1 MQIFKKPNFNFMK
14 YKFFAFSLSGIIIIG
29 GIINIT
35 KGKGLNY
42 GIDFAGGSLVRV
54 MLKNEIPI
62 DEVRKSLSETGLEKS
77 RIQEIGASKREYMI
91 RSLQTLG
98 KSQEEEK
105 EPDKITG
112 DKVIIEVIGP
122 QEDKKAPE
130 EEIEAHEI
138 IGNKVIEALRLQED
152 RVALE
157 KGLKDLNTVDER
169 ELTLILEAS
178 LPEEAS
184 AIAKNI
190 LSLRISEGIIQD
202 YAQLQQKTGISQEII
217 DTVEG
222 KTFLGSLA
230 VLSKETV
237 GPQVGHDL
245 RRKATQAIVWALI
258 GMLIYIGIRFKFA
271 YGVAGIL
278 TLAHDV
284 LITLG
289 IFSFTNREINLPVIA
304 AMLTIVGYSLNDTIV
319 IFDRVRDNLR
329 IMRKHDFEGI
339 LDASINQTLS
349 RTVITSGTTF
359 LTVLALFLFGGE
371 VINDFAFTMII
382 GVITGTY
389 SSIYQSCPLLYYW
402 NKIFKPKKGM
412 RK

>member
-1 MQIFKKPNFNFMK
+1 MQIFKKPNFSFMK
-14 YKFFAFSLSGIIIIG
+14 YKLFAFGLSGLIIIG

-35 KGKGLNY
+35 KGKGLSY

-54 MLKNEIPI
+54 LLKNEIPI
-62 DEVRKSLSETGLEKS
+62 DEVRKSLSEVGLEKS
-77 RIQEIGASKREYMI
+77 RIQEIGTSKREYLI
-91 RSLQTLG
+91 RSLQITEE
-98 KSQEEEK
+98 SQ
-105 EPDKITG
+105 
-112 DKVIIEVIGP
+112 
-122 QEDKKAPE
+122 E

-138 IGNKVIEALRLQED
+138 IGNKVIEALRLEED
-152 RVALE
+152 RAALE

-178 LPEEAS
+178 FPEEAS
-184 AIAKNI
+184 AIAQNI
-190 LSLRISEGIIQD
+190 LSFRIREGIIQD
-202 YAQLQQKTGISQEII
+202 YSQLQRETGIGQEII
-217 DTVEG
+217 DTLEG
-222 KTFLGSLA
+222 RTFLGSLA
-230 VLSKETV
+230 VLSKESV

-245 RRKATQAIVWALI
+245 RRKATLAVIWALI

-271 YGVAGIL
+271 YGVAAIL

-284 LITLG
+284 LVTIG
-289 IFSFTNREINLPVIA
+289 IFSLTNREINLPVIA

-329 IMRKHDFEGI
+329 ILRKHEFEGI
-339 LDASINQTLS
+339 LDTSINQTLS

-359 LTVLALFLFGGE
+359 LTVLALYLFGGE

-382 GVITGTY
+382 GVLTGTY
-389 SSIYQSCPLLYYW
+389 SSIYQSCPLLFFW

>member
-14 YKFFAFSLSGIIIIG
+14 YKLFAFGLSGIIIII

-35 KGKGLNY
+35 KGKGLNE

-62 DEVRKSLSETGLEKS
+62 DEVRKLLSEVGLEKS
-77 RIQEIGASKREYMI
+77 RIQEIGASKREYLI
-91 RSLQTLG
+91 RSLQTTG
-98 KSQEEEK
+98 ESQ
-105 EPDKITG
+105 
-112 DKVIIEVIGP
+112 
-122 QEDKKAPE
+122 E

-157 KGLKDLNTVDER
+157 KGLKDLNTISER

-178 LPEEAS
+178 FPEEAS
-184 AIAKNI
+184 AIAQNI
-190 LSLRISEGIIQD
+190 FSSRVSEGIIQD
-202 YAQLQQKTGISQEII
+202 YAQLQQERGISQEII
-217 DTVEG
+217 DALEG

-245 RRKATQAIVWALI
+245 RKKATQAVIWALI
-258 GMLIYIGIRFKFA
+258 GMLIYIGVRFKLA
-271 YGVAGIL
+271 YGVAAIL

-284 LITLG
+284 LITLS
-289 IFSFTNREINLPVIA
+289 IFSLTNREINLPVIA

-319 IFDRVRDNLR
+319 IFVRVRDNLR
-329 IMRKHDFEGI
+329 ILRKHEFERI
-339 LDASINQTLS
+339 LDTSINQTLS

-382 GVITGTY
+382 GVVTGTY
-389 SSIYQSCPLLYYW
+389 SSIYQSCPLLHYW

-412 RK
+412 GK

>member
-1 MQIFKKPNFNFMK
+1 MQIFKKPDFNFMK
-14 YKFFAFSLSGIIIIG
+14 YKLFAFGLSGIIIIG

-35 KGKGLNY
+35 KGKGMNY
-42 GIDFAGGSLVRV
+42 GIDFAGGSMGRV
-54 MLKNEIPI
+54 LLKNEIPT
-62 DEVRKSLSETGLEKS
+62 DEVRKLLSDIGLEKS
-77 RIQEIGASKREYMI
+77 RIQEIGASKREYLI
-91 RSLQTLG
+91 RSLQTLE
-98 KSQEEEK
+98 KSQ
-105 EPDKITG
+105 
-112 DKVIIEVIGP
+112 
-122 QEDKKAPE
+122 E

-152 RVALE
+152 RAAFE

-169 ELTLILEAS
+169 ELTFILEAS
-178 LPEEAS
+178 FPEEAS
-184 AIAKNI
+184 AIAHNI
-190 LSLRISEGIIQD
+190 LSFRISEGIIQD
-202 YAQLQQKTGISQEII
+202 YAQLQQERGISQEII
-217 DTVEG
+217 NTLEE

-245 RRKATQAIVWALI
+245 RRKATQAVIWALI
-258 GMLIYIGIRFKFA
+258 GMLIYIGIRFKLA
-271 YGVAGIL
+271 YGVAAIL

-289 IFSFTNREINLPVIA
+289 IFSLTNREINLPVIA

-319 IFDRVRDNLR
+319 IFVRVRDNLR
-329 IMRKHDFEGI
+329 ILRKHDFERI
-339 LDASINQTLS
+339 LDTSINQTLS

-359 LTVLALFLFGGE
+359 LTVFALYLFGGE
-371 VINDFAFTMII
+371 VINDFAFTIII

-412 RK
+412 AK

>member
-1 MQIFKKPNFNFMK
+1 MK
-14 YKFFAFSLSGIIIIG
+14 YKLFAFGLSGIIIIG

-35 KGKGLNY
+35 KGKGLNE

-62 DEVRKSLSETGLEKS
+62 DEVRKLLSGVGLEKS
-77 RIQEIGASKREYMI
+77 RIQEIGASKREYLI

-98 KSQEEEK
+98 KSQ
-105 EPDKITG
+105 
-112 DKVIIEVIGP
+112 
-122 QEDKKAPE
+122 E

-157 KGLKDLNTVDER
+157 KDLKDLNTIAER

-178 LPEEAS
+178 FPEEAS
-184 AIAKNI
+184 AIAQNI
-190 LSLRISEGIIQD
+190 LSFRISEGIIQD
-202 YAQLQQKTGISQEII
+202 YAQLQQERGISREII
-217 DTVEG
+217 DTLEG
-222 KTFLGSLA
+222 KTYLGSLA

-245 RRKATQAIVWALI
+245 RKKATQAVIWALI
-258 GMLIYIGIRFKFA
+258 GMLIYIGVRFKLA
-271 YGVAGIL
+271 YGVAAIV

-284 LITLG
+284 LITLS
-289 IFSFTNREINLPVIA
+289 IFSLTNREINLPVIA

-319 IFDRVRDNLR
+319 IFVRVRDNLR
-329 IMRKHDFEGI
+329 ILRKHDFERI
-339 LDASINQTLS
+339 LDTSINQTLS

-382 GVITGTY
+382 GVVTGTY
-389 SSIYQSCPLLYYW
+389 SSIYQSCPLLHYW

-412 RK
+412 GK

>member
-1 MQIFKKPNFNFMK
+1 MQIFKKPDFNFMK
-14 YKFFAFSLSGIIIIG
+14 YKLFAFGLSGIIIIG

-35 KGKGLNY
+35 KGKGLSE

-62 DEVRKSLSETGLEKS
+62 DEVRRLLSKIGLEKS
-77 RIQEIGASKREYMI
+77 RIQEIGASKREYLI
-91 RSLQTLG
+91 RSMQTSE
-98 KSQEEEK
+98 KSQ
-105 EPDKITG
+105 
-112 DKVIIEVIGP
+112 
-122 QEDKKAPE
+122 E

-152 RVALE
+152 KAALE
-157 KGLKDLNTVDER
+157 KGLKDLNTIGER
-169 ELTLILEAS
+169 ELTLILEAVF
-178 LPEEAS
+178 PEEAS
-184 AIAKNI
+184 AIAQNI
-190 LSLRISEGIIQD
+190 LSSRISEGIIRD
-202 YAQLQQKTGISQEII
+202 YAQLQQERGISREII
-217 DTVEG
+217 DTLEG

-245 RRKATQAIVWALI
+245 RKKATQAVIWALI
-258 GMLIYIGIRFKFA
+258 GMLIYIGVRFKLA
-271 YGVAGIL
+271 YGVAAIL

-284 LITLG
+284 LITLS
-289 IFSFTNREINLPVIA
+289 IFSLTNREINLPVIA

-319 IFDRVRDNLR
+319 IFVRVRDNLR
-329 IMRKHDFEGI
+329 ILRKHDFERI
-339 LDASINQTLS
+339 LDTSINQTLS

-382 GVITGTY
+382 GVVTGTY
-389 SSIYQSCPLLYYW
+389 SSIYQSCPLLHYW

-412 RK
+412 GK

>member
-1 MQIFKKPNFNFMK
+1 MK
-14 YKFFAFSLSGIIIIG
+14 YKLFAFGLSGIIIIG

-42 GIDFAGGSLVRV
+42 GIDFAGGSMVRV
-54 MLKNEIPI
+54 LLKNEIPT
-62 DEVRKSLSETGLEKS
+62 DEVRKLLGEVGLEKS
-77 RIQEIGASKREYMI
+77 RIQEIGASKREYLI
-91 RSLQTLG
+91 RSLQILE
-98 KSQEEEK
+98 KSQ
-105 EPDKITG
+105 
-112 DKVIIEVIGP
+112 
-122 QEDKKAPE
+122 E

-152 RVALE
+152 RAAFE

-178 LPEEAS
+178 FPEEAS
-184 AIAKNI
+184 AIVQNI
-190 LSLRISEGIIQD
+190 LSFRISEGIIQD
-202 YAQLQQKTGISQEII
+202 YAQLQQERRISREII
-217 DTVEG
+217 NTLEE

-245 RRKATQAIVWALI
+245 RRKATQAVIWALI
-258 GMLIYIGIRFKFA
+258 GMLIYIGIRFKLA
-271 YGVAGIL
+271 YGVAAIL

-289 IFSFTNREINLPVIA
+289 IFSLTNREINLPVIA

-319 IFDRVRDNLR
+319 IFVRVRDNLR
-329 IMRKHDFEGI
+329 ILRKHDFERI
-339 LDASINQTLS
+339 LDTSINQTLS
-349 RTVITSGTTF
+349 RTVITSATTF

-371 VINDFAFTMII
+371 VINDFAFTIII

-389 SSIYQSCPLLYYW
+389 SSIYQSCPLLFYW

-412 RK
+412 GK

>member
-1 MQIFKKPNFNFMK
+1 MQIFKKPDFNFMK
-14 YKFFAFSLSGIIIIG
+14 YKFYAFSLSGIIIIG
-29 GIINIT
+29 GLVNIT
-35 KGKGLNY
+35 KGKGLSY

-54 MLKNEIPI
+54 MLKNEISI
-62 DEVRKSLSETGLEKS
+62 NEVRKSLSEVGLEKS
-77 RIQEIGASKREYMI
+77 RIQEVGASKKEYLI
-91 RSLQTLG
+91 RSLLATG
-98 KSQEEEK
+98 KSQ
-105 EPDKITG
+105 
-112 DKVIIEVIGP
+112 
-122 QEDKKAPE
+122 E
-130 EEIEAHEI
+130 EEIEAHET
-138 IGNKVIEALRLQED
+138 IGNKVVEALRLKED
-152 RVALE
+152 NAALE
-157 KGLKDLNTVDER
+157 KGLKDLNSIDEK
-169 ELTLILEAS
+169 ELTVLLEAS
-178 LPEEAS
+178 FPEEAIT
-184 AIAKNI
+184 IAQKI
-190 LSLRISEGIIQD
+190 ISFRTSGGIIHD
-202 YAQLQQKTGISQEII
+202 YTQLQQEAGIGKEII
-217 DTVEG
+217 NTLEE

-258 GMLIYIGIRFKFA
+258 GMLIYIGLRFKFA
-271 YGVAGIL
+271 YGVSAIL

-284 LITLG
+284 LVTIG

-329 IMRKHDFEGI
+329 IMRKQEFEGI
-339 LDASINQTLS
+339 LDTSINQTLS

-371 VINDFAFTMII
+371 VINDFAFTMMV
-382 GVITGTY
+382 GVVVGTY
-389 SSIYQSCPLLYYW
+389 SSIYQSCPILYFW

>member
-1 MQIFKKPNFNFMK
+1 MQIFKKPDFIFMK
-14 YKFFAFSLSGIIIIG
+14 YKLFAFGLSGIIIII

-35 KGKGLNY
+35 KGKGLNE

-54 MLKNEIPI
+54 MLKKEIPI
-62 DEVRKSLSETGLEKS
+62 DEVRKLLSEVGLEKS
-77 RIQEIGASKREYMI
+77 RIQEIGASKREYLI
-91 RSLQTLG
+91 RSLQTTG
-98 KSQEEEK
+98 ESQ
-105 EPDKITG
+105 
-112 DKVIIEVIGP
+112 
-122 QEDKKAPE
+122 E

-157 KGLKDLNTVDER
+157 KGLKDLNTIAER

-178 LPEEAS
+178 FPEEAS
-184 AIAKNI
+184 AIAQNI
-190 LSLRISEGIIQD
+190 FSSRVSEGIIQD
-202 YAQLQQKTGISQEII
+202 YAQLQQERGISQEII
-217 DTVEG
+217 DALEG

-245 RRKATQAIVWALI
+245 RKKATQAVIWALI
-258 GMLIYIGIRFKFA
+258 GMLIYIGVRFKLA
-271 YGVAGIL
+271 YGVAAIL

-284 LITLG
+284 LITLS
-289 IFSFTNREINLPVIA
+289 IFSLTNREINLPVIA

-319 IFDRVRDNLR
+319 IFVRVRDNLR
-329 IMRKHDFEGI
+329 ILRKHEFERI
-339 LDASINQTLS
+339 LDTSINQTLG

-382 GVITGTY
+382 GVVTGTY
-389 SSIYQSCPLLYYW
+389 SSIFQSCPLLHYW
-402 NKIFKPKKGM
+402 NIIFKPKKGM
-412 RK
+412 GK

>member
-1 MQIFKKPNFNFMK
+1 MK
-14 YKFFAFSLSGIIIIG
+14 YKLFAFSLSGIIIIG

-35 KGKGLNY
+35 KGKGLDE

-62 DEVRKSLSETGLEKS
+62 DEVRKSLSEAGLEKS
-77 RIQEIGASKREYMI
+77 RIQEIGANKREYMI
-91 RSLQTLG
+91 RSLQTTG
-98 KSQEEEK
+98 ESQE
-105 EPDKITG
+105 
-112 DKVIIEVIGP
+112 
-122 QEDKKAPE
+122 E

-152 RVALE
+152 KTALE
-157 KGLKDLNTVDER
+157 KGLKDLNTIDER

-178 LPEEAS
+178 FPEEAS
-184 AIAKNI
+184 AIAQNI
-190 LSLRISEGIIQD
+190 LSFRISEGIIQD
-202 YAQLQQKTGISQEII
+202 YAQLQQETGISQEII
-217 DTVEG
+217 NTLEG

-245 RRKATQAIVWALI
+245 RRKATQAVIWALV
-258 GMLIYIGIRFKFA
+258 GMLIYIGIRFKLA
-271 YGVAGIL
+271 YGVAAIL

-289 IFSFTNREINLPVIA
+289 IYSLTNREINLPVIA

-319 IFDRVRDNLR
+319 IFVRVRDNLR
-329 IMRKHDFEGI
+329 ILRKHDFERI
-339 LDASINQTLS
+339 LDTSINQTLS

-359 LTVLALFLFGGE
+359 LTVFALFLFGGE

-382 GVITGTY
+382 GVVVGTY
-389 SSIYQSCPLLYYW
+389 SSIYQSCPLLHYW

-412 RK
+412 GK

>member
-1 MQIFKKPNFNFMK
+1 MQIFKKPTFDFMK
-14 YKFFAFSLSGIIIIG
+14 YKLFAFGLSGIIIIG

-35 KGKGLNY
+35 KGKGLNE

-62 DEVRKSLSETGLEKS
+62 YEVRKSLSEAGLEKS

-91 RSLQTLG
+91 RSLQTAG
-98 KSQEEEK
+98 ESQ
-105 EPDKITG
+105 
-112 DKVIIEVIGP
+112 
-122 QEDKKAPE
+122 E

-152 RVALE
+152 KTALE
-157 KGLKDLNTVDER
+157 KGLIDLNTIDQR
-169 ELTLILEAS
+169 ELTLILEAGF
-178 LPEEAS
+178 PEEAS
-184 AIAKNI
+184 AIVQNI
-190 LSLRISEGIIQD
+190 LSFRISEGIIQD
-202 YAQLQQKTGISQEII
+202 YAQLQQETGIDQEVIN
-217 DTVEG
+217 TLEG

-230 VLSKETV
+230 VLSRETV

-245 RRKATQAIVWALI
+245 RKKATQAIVWALI

-271 YGVAGIL
+271 YGVAAIL
-278 TLAHDV
+278 TLGHDV

-289 IFSFTNREINLPVIA
+289 IFSLTNREINLPVIA

-329 IMRKHDFEGI
+329 IMRKHDFERI
-339 LDASINQTLS
+339 LDTSINQTLS

-382 GVITGTY
+382 GVVTGTY
-389 SSIYQSCPLLYYW
+389 SSIYQSCPLLFFW

>member
-1 MQIFKKPNFNFMK
+1 MQIFKKPDFNFMK
-14 YKFFAFSLSGIIIIG
+14 YKLFAFILSGIIIIV
-29 GIINIT
+29 GIVNI
-35 KGKGLNY
+35 GARKGLNY

-62 DEVRKSLSETGLEKS
+62 DEVRKLLSEVGLEKS
-77 RIQEIGASKREYMI
+77 RIQEIGASKREYLI

-98 KSQEEEK
+98 KNQ
-105 EPDKITG
+105 
-112 DKVIIEVIGP
+112 
-122 QEDKKAPE
+122 E

-152 RVALE
+152 KTALE
-157 KGLKDLNTVDER
+157 KGLKDLNTIDER

-178 LPEEAS
+178 FPEEAS
-184 AIAKNI
+184 AIAQNI
-190 LSLRISEGIIQD
+190 LSFRISERIIQD
-202 YAQLQQKTGISQEII
+202 YAQLQQKREISQEII
-217 DTVEG
+217 DTLEG

-245 RRKATQAIVWALI
+245 RRKAKQAVIWALI
-258 GMLIYIGIRFKFA
+258 GMLIYIGIRFKLA
-271 YGVAGIL
+271 YGVAAIL
-278 TLAHDV
+278 TLTHDV

-289 IFSFTNREINLPVIA
+289 IFSLTNREINLPVIA

-319 IFDRVRDNLR
+319 IFVRVRDNLR
-329 IMRKHDFEGI
+329 ILRRHDFERI
-339 LDASINQTLS
+339 LDTSINQTLS
-349 RTVITSGTTF
+349 RTVITSATTF

-371 VINDFAFTMII
+371 VINDFAFTIII
-382 GVITGTY
+382 GVVTGTY

-412 RK
+412 GK

>member
-1 MQIFKKPNFNFMK
+1 MQIFKKPDFNFMK
-14 YKFFAFSLSGIIIIG
+14 YKLFAFGLSGIIIIG

-35 KGKGLNY
+35 KGKGLNE

-62 DEVRKSLSETGLEKS
+62 DEVRKLLSEVGLEKS
-77 RIQEIGASKREYMI
+77 RIQEIGASKREYLI
-91 RSLQTLG
+91 RSLQTTG
-98 KSQEEEK
+98 ESQ
-105 EPDKITG
+105 
-112 DKVIIEVIGP
+112 
-122 QEDKKAPE
+122 E

-157 KGLKDLNTVDER
+157 KGLKDLNTISER

-178 LPEEAS
+178 FPEEAS
-184 AIAKNI
+184 AIAQNI
-190 LSLRISEGIIQD
+190 FSSRVSEGIIQD
-202 YAQLQQKTGISQEII
+202 YAQLQQERGISQEII
-217 DTVEG
+217 DALEG

-245 RRKATQAIVWALI
+245 RKKATQAVIWALI
-258 GMLIYIGIRFKFA
+258 GMLIYIGVRFKLA
-271 YGVAGIL
+271 YGVAAIL

-284 LITLG
+284 LITLS
-289 IFSFTNREINLPVIA
+289 IFSLTNREINLPVIA

-319 IFDRVRDNLR
+319 IFVRVRDNLR
-329 IMRKHDFEGI
+329 ILRKHEFERI
-339 LDASINQTLS
+339 LDTSINQTLS

-382 GVITGTY
+382 GVVTGTY
-389 SSIYQSCPLLYYW
+389 SSIYQSCPLLHYW

-412 RK
+412 GK

>member
-1 MQIFKKPNFNFMK
+1 MQIFKKPDFNFMK
-14 YKFFAFSLSGIIIIG
+14 YKLFAFGLSGIIIIG

-62 DEVRKSLSETGLEKS
+62 DEVRKLLSEVGLEKS
-77 RIQEIGASKREYMI
+77 RIQEIGASKREYLI
-91 RSLQTLG
+91 RSLQILE
-98 KSQEEEK
+98 KSQ
-105 EPDKITG
+105 
-112 DKVIIEVIGP
+112 
-122 QEDKKAPE
+122 E

-152 RVALE
+152 RATLE
-157 KGLKDLNTVDER
+157 RGLKDLNTIDER

-178 LPEEAS
+178 FPEEAS
-184 AIAKNI
+184 AIAQNI
-190 LSLRISEGIIQD
+190 LSFRISEGIIQD
-202 YAQLQQKTGISQEII
+202 YAQLQQERGISQEII
-217 DTVEG
+217 DTLEE

-245 RRKATQAIVWALI
+245 RRKATQAVIWALI
-258 GMLIYIGIRFKFA
+258 GMLIYIGVRFKLA
-271 YGVAGIL
+271 YGVAAIL

-289 IFSFTNREINLPVIA
+289 IFSLTNREINLPVIA

-319 IFDRVRDNLR
+319 IFVRVRDNLR
-329 IMRKHDFEGI
+329 ILRKHDFERI
-339 LDASINQTLS
+339 LDTSINQTLS

-382 GVITGTY
+382 GVVTGTY

-412 RK
+412 GK

>member
-1 MQIFKKPNFNFMK
+1 MQIFKKPDFDFMK
-14 YKFFAFSLSGIIIIG
+14 YKLFAFGLSGIIIIG

-35 KGKGLNY
+35 KGKGLNE

-62 DEVRKSLSETGLEKS
+62 DEVRKLLSEVGLEKS
-77 RIQEIGASKREYMI
+77 RIQEIGASKREYLI

-98 KSQEEEK
+98 KNQ
-105 EPDKITG
+105 
-112 DKVIIEVIGP
+112 
-122 QEDKKAPE
+122 E

-152 RVALE
+152 RAALE
-157 KGLKDLNTVDER
+157 RGLKDLNTIAER

-178 LPEEAS
+178 FPEEAS
-184 AIAKNI
+184 AIAQNI
-190 LSLRISEGIIQD
+190 LSFRISEGIIQD
-202 YAQLQQKTGISQEII
+202 YAQLQQERGISQEII
-217 DTVEG
+217 DTLEG

-245 RRKATQAIVWALI
+245 RRKATQAVIWALI
-258 GMLIYIGIRFKFA
+258 GMLIYIGIRFKLA
-271 YGVAGIL
+271 YGVAAIL

-284 LITLG
+284 LITLS
-289 IFSFTNREINLPVIA
+289 IFSLTNREINLPVIA

-319 IFDRVRDNLR
+319 IFVRVRDNLR
-329 IMRKHDFEGI
+329 ILRKHDFERI
-339 LDASINQTLS
+339 LDTSINQTLS

-382 GVITGTY
+382 GVVTGTY
-389 SSIYQSCPLLYYW
+389 SSIYQSCPLLHYW

-412 RK
+412 GK